1 MMGKNMSHPAHRLL
15 LRLAVAAVLV
25 GSAGAPAVARAQAGG
40 ATVRAVDP
48 VAAAQRELTELQ
60 RLLGERARLAAAQ
73 KKAEREQAQ
82 RGQEIERLK
91 AQPPGVAPSL
101 RLQEALAQSQAQATQ
116 LSQQAAELLRL
127 DQKVQAARSRV
138 LRACDAVLLADGA
151 DEGSGAGA
159 RLGAAER
166 LQWLRLRTEQ
176 AEALLGPD
184 ALDERVRD
192 LAQRSASEAQP
203 GATPAAGTTPGSAAE
218 GSAELLDDPQ
228 VLRER
233 ADLLRDAADKLQRE
247 VVRLKARSEEVQK
260 RQRLRERAARV
271 DEDLF
276 AEQATAR
283 RAQRGDTRLNT
294 EATGAPAAAADSGGG
309 KTAVPAPPSAGT
321 AGEFSSAPTGPVR
334 GGLDPSTLD
343 VLQRAEGAGDPA
355 ARLVAMQRVQS
366 ELNRLTEQLNRRASR
381 LEQRARELGQRK

>member
-1 MMGKNMSHPAHRLL
+1 MSHPAHRLL
-15 LRLAVAAVLV
+15 ARLAVAAVLV
-25 GSAGAPAVARAQAGG
+25 GSTGAVARAQAAGVT
-40 ATVRAVDP
+40 AARPDP
-48 VAAAQRELTELQ
+48 VAAAQRELGELQ
-60 RLLGERARLAAAQ
+60 RLLDERARLVAAQ
-73 KKAEREQAQ
+73 KKAERDQAQ

-127 DQKVQAARSRV
+127 DQQVQAARSRV
-138 LRACDAVLLADGA
+138 LKAIDAVLLADGA
-151 DEGSGAGA
+151 DERGGSGP

-184 ALDERVRD
+184 GLDERVRD

-203 GATPAAGTTPGSAAE
+203 GGAPVAGAGT
-218 GSAELLDDPQ
+218 AELLDDPQ

-247 VVRLKARSEEVQK
+247 VTRLKARSEEVQK
-260 RQRLRERAARV
+260 RQRLRDRAARV

-283 RAQRGDTRLNT
+283 RAQRGDTRLSS
-294 EATGAPAAAADSGGG
+294 EATGAPAAADSGG
-309 KTAVPAPPSAGT
+309 KTGVAAPAPAMSPGT
-321 AGEFSSAPTGPVR
+321 DFSSAPTGPVR
-334 GGLDPSTLD
+334 GLDPSTLD
-343 VLQRAEGAGDPA
+343 VLQRAEGTGDPA
-355 ARLVAMQRVQS
+355 ARLAAMQRVQS
-366 ELNRLTEQLNRRASR
+366 ELNRLTEQLNRRAGR

>member
-1 MMGKNMSHPAHRLL
+1 MSHPLHRLL
-15 LRLAVAAVLV
+15 ARLSVAAVLV
-25 GSAGAPAVARAQAGG
+25 GSTGVAVVARAQAAGVT
-40 ATVRAVDP
+40 AARPDP
-48 VAAAQRELTELQ
+48 VAAAQRELGELT
-60 RLLGERARLAAAQ
+60 RLLGERNRLVLAQ

-127 DQKVQAARSRV
+127 DQQVQAARSRV
-138 LRACDAVLLADGA
+138 LKAIDAVLLADGA
-151 DEGSGAGA
+151 DERAGSGP

-184 ALDERVRD
+184 GLDERVRD

-203 GATPAAGTTPGSAAE
+203 GGVPGAGPGVSN
-218 GSAELLDDPQ
+218 GNGNGGGGPELLDDPQ

-247 VVRLKARSEEVQK
+247 VTRLKARSDEVQK
-260 RQRLRERAARV
+260 RQRLRDRAARV

-283 RAQRGDTRLNT
+283 RAQRGDTRLSN
-294 EATGAPAAAADSGGG
+294 EATGAPAAAADSGGKSG
-309 KTAVPAPPSAGT
+309 VAAPVPASPAGDF
-321 AGEFSSAPTGPVR
+321 ASAPSGPVR
-334 GGLDPSTLD
+334 GLDPSTLD
-343 VLQRAEGAGDPA
+343 VLQRAEGTGDPA
-355 ARLVAMQRVQS
+355 ARLAAMQRVQS